1 MLGWKLKA
9 SPPARTIREALRK
22 SFNREDRTLQ
32 RVIIRNNEVLVVW
45 EVDVTPIFEGYKESI
60 NLLAEAKN
68 PYAERILRDI
78 YFLKRFE
85 KWNGNDVDFCLRL
98 LANFEADNKTGEGTG
113 PRWAVSYDEH
123 LKEIDSILLS
133 LIKGYHHNS

>member
-1 MLGWKLKA
+1 MIIPKLTNSITSAAIKTPRLIAIMLFFLSK
-9 SPPARTIREALRK
+9 PRNHARTVPVHAPVAG
-22 SFNREDRTLQ
+22 NGMPT
-32 RVIIRNNEVLVVW
+32 NN
-45 EVDVTPIFEGYKESI
+45 TK
-60 NLLAEAKN
+60 AKN